1 MKNIIKNI
9 MHPFKTKKE
18 IAKLQ
23 SKIRDLEKC
32 NINLQKEYDELYERT
47 KYRHKNKI
55 EKIITKI
62 KKMDVTDRAAV
73 LEIKNEVLDL
83 DMWI

>member
-1 MKNIIKNI
+1 MKDIIKYI
-9 MHPFKTKKE
+9 VHPFKTKKE

-23 SKIRDLEKC
+23 SKIRYLEKR
-32 NINLQKEYDELYERT
+32 NRNLQKEYDELYERT

-62 KKMDVTDRAAV
+62 KKMDVTDMASV
-73 LEIKNEVLDL
+73 LEIKNEVRDL
-83 DMWI
+83 EMWI